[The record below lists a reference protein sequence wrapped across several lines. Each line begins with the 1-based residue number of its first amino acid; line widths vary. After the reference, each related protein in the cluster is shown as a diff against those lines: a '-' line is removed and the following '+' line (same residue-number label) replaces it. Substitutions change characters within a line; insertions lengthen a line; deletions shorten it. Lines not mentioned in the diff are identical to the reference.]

1 MTSFIPL
8 AYVLC
13 TAGYSCKYTELQG
26 QPTPALPPIHC
37 CVHCTT
43 HTLLRELHH
52 PYIAACITLPL
63 TLLHVL
69 HCCPYIAACIIPP
82 LTLLHVLTPP
92 LTLLHVLHCPLHCC
106 MYYTAHTVLHALHR
120 PLHCCMYY
128 TAPYIAAS
136 ITLPLTLLHVLH
148 CCPYIA
154 ACIILPSIHC
164 HCHPYIAAYMYI
176 TLSSIHCCMY
186 WQLIYGTQAITKQL
200 PRVMN
205 MCLLKQKHKTINHV
219 IQHDQCSVQS
229 TCTKTVPNWQSSAQ
243 FEQNIIIS

>member
-52 PYIAACITLPL
+52 PYIAAC
-63 TLLHVL
+63 
-69 HCCPYIAACIIPP
+69 
-82 LTLLHVLTPP
+82 
-92 LTLLHVLHCPLHCC
+92 
-106 MYYTAHTVLHALHR
+106 
-120 PLHCCMYY
+120 
-128 TAPYIAAS
+128 